1 MNSHWLYHTNILMY
15 DGEHRPLILIIL
27 FSIISVGFFNF
38 YWLYIATYEIKQVS
52 ADSDKIK
59 PVVETFLAIIT
70 AGLYII
76 YWSYK
81 YNKLLSEAQRTHKM
95 TPQDVSLP
103 AAIFSLPVLTCIGM
117 CFTQYQLN
125 RLWKYGTAP
134 EAKKKRNKKK

>member
-1 MNSHWLYHTNILMY
+1 MY

-38 YWLYIATYEIKQVS
+38 YWLYIATYEIKQV
-52 ADSDKIK
+52 AREPENIK
-59 PVVETFLAIIT
+59 PGVEVFLAIIT

-81 YNKLLSEAQRTHKM
+81 YNKLLADTQSMHKV
-95 TPQDVSLP
+95 TPQDVSLVSS
-103 AAIFSLPVLTCIGM
+103 IFSFPVITFIGM
-117 CFTQYQLN
+117 CFTQHQLN

-134 EAKKKRNKKK
+134 EQKKKKSKKR

>member
-1 MNSHWLYHTNILMY
+1 MY

-52 ADSDKIK
+52 READRIK
-59 PVVETFLAIIT
+59 PGVETFLAIIT
-70 AGLYII
+70 AGFYII

-81 YNKLLSEAQRTHKM
+81 YNKLLYDAQATHRV
-95 TPQDVSLP
+95 TPQDVALP
-103 AAIFSLPVLTCIGM
+103 AAIFSFPVITFIGM
-117 CFTQYQLN
+117 CFTQHQLN

-134 EAKKKRNKKK
+134 QTKKKRDK

>member
-1 MNSHWLYHTNILMY
+1 
-15 DGEHRPLILIIL
+15 
-27 FSIISVGFFNF
+27 
-38 YWLYIATYEIKQVS
+38 
-52 ADSDKIK
+52 
-59 PVVETFLAIIT
+59 
-70 AGLYII
+70 
-76 YWSYK
+76 
-81 YNKLLSEAQRTHKM
+81 M